1 MLSGVRATVY
11 SWVGCILHKDTCAEG
26 MGREETAQSRL
37 SLCPPAM
44 GAGEG
49 PCPARGELCLVCTK
63 VLCEGSRGPPPF
75 GSPHSPLHPLVFL
88 SGPSVILHPPAS
100 LGPTSCLASPGSV
113 GAAQPL
119 RVGDP
124 FPCPPAPQSRPGPGR
139 EGTATAD
146 QLPPWAFLSVLVSSL
161 PSLNFQQFL
170 KDTLPCSRRKEQ
182 EASRGRRNPAAAST
196 SG

>member
-1 MLSGVRATVY
+1 MSGVRAAMY
-11 SWVGCILHKDTCAEG
+11 SCIGCILHKDTCTEG
-26 MGREETAQSRL
+26 VGQEETAQSKP

-44 GAGEG
+44 GAGAG
-49 PCPARGELCLVCTK
+49 PCPARGELCLVYTKLPCEDTRRSVHHTPHYIHWFSSLDRVSFCT
-63 VLCEGSRGPPPF
+63 
-75 GSPHSPLHPLVFL
+75 HPLH
-88 SGPSVILHPPAS
+88 SGPLPAW
-100 LGPTSCLASPGSV
+100 LRGSPGSV

-124 FPCPPAPQSRPGPGR
+124 FPFPPAPQSRLGPGR
-139 EGTATAD
+139 EGTATAG

-170 KDTLPCSRRKEQ
+170 KDMLPCSRRKEQ
-182 EASRGRRNPAAAST
+182 EASTGRRSPAAAST